1 MTHAGA
7 PSAALMARGRHNDSR
22 LRVLMAVRVL
32 QGGDDGDVSAACVS
46 GCRCPNGPAEC
57 CELEPCV
64 PEATSHDLDSE
75 MLSRLGF
82 KQLAADLAPL
92 DEERV
97 AVAAVDAWAAAL
109 WAAEDRRE
117 DVSETAME
125 ALAAA
130 LERYWQ
136 TTGSPG
142 ATKAVS
148 VRAGASRQAAVEKVK
163 GPKDANRKSRVE
175 RMQEIAKVK
184 INQCVDF

>member
-7 PSAALMARGRHNDSR
+7 PSAALMARGRDNDSR

-57 CELEPCV
+57 YELPPCV
-64 PEATSHDLDSE
+64 PEATNHDLDSE

-125 ALAAA
+125 ALVAA

-142 ATKAVS
+142 ATKV
-148 VRAGASRQAAVEKVK
+148 VRTGASRQAAVEKVK
-163 GPKDANRKSRVE
+163 GPKDANRKSRLE

-184 INQCVDF
+184 INQCVDY